1 MTKNIIIAALAVML
15 AALGTLALAGG
26 QQTPPAAYTGTV
38 TINGDAA
45 PRGTNISAMMG
56 DTICAE
62 NQTGR
67 SLNNDVIDDNR
78 YVVQILQE
86 DCDGSITFL
95 VNGRNAGRVLFNNSG
110 GVNTLDLSASTTP
123 TPTPTPSPTPTP
135 TPGPISTPDASRPD
149 EPMPIINIEVRVWED
164 VRDPTKNYI
173 SARYEGGSWRTLGT
187 IPLPLTDGMSRSG
200 RFRYGDIILAVPV
213 TRP

>member
-1 MTKNIIIAALAVML
+1 MIKNIIIAALAVML
-15 AALGTLALAGG
+15 AALGALAIVGG
-26 QQTPPAAYTGTV
+26 QQNPPATYTGTV
-38 TINGDAA
+38 TIDGDAA

-56 DTICAE
+56 DTVCAE
-62 NQTGR
+62 TQTGR

-86 DCDGSITFL
+86 DCNGSITFS
-95 VNGRNAGRVLFNNSG
+95 VNGRNAGGALFNNSG

-123 TPTPTPSPTPTP
+123 TPTPTP
-135 TPGPISTPDASRPD
+135 DASRPD
-149 EPMPIINIEVRVWED
+149 EPMSIINIEVRVWED
-164 VRDPTKNYI
+164 IRDPSRNYI

>member
-1 MTKNIIIAALAVML
+1 MTKNIIIAVLAVML

-38 TINGDAA
+38 TINGEAA

-78 YVVQILQE
+78 YVVQILHE

-95 VNGRNAGRVLFNNSG
+95 VNGRNAGRALFNNSG
-110 GVNTLDLSASTTP
+110 GVNVVDLFLSTTP
-123 TPTPTPSPTPTP
+123 TPTPTPGPT
-135 TPGPISTPDASRPD
+135 STPDASRPD

-187 IPLPLTDGMSRSG
+187 IPLPLTDGTSRSG
-200 RFRYGDIILAVPV
+200 RFRYGDIILAVPD

>member
-1 MTKNIIIAALAVML
+1 MTKNIIIAVLAVML
-15 AALGTLALAGG
+15 AALGALAIVGG
-26 QQTPPAAYTGTV
+26 QQHPPATYTGTV
-38 TINGDAA
+38 TIDGDAA

-56 DTICAE
+56 DTVCAE
-62 NQTGR
+62 TQTGR

-86 DCDGSITFL
+86 DCNGSITFS
-95 VNGRNAGRVLFNNSG
+95 VNGRNAGGALFNNSG

-123 TPTPTPSPTPTP
+123 TPTPTPSPT
-135 TPGPISTPDASRPD
+135 STPDASQPD
-149 EPMPIINIEVRVWED
+149 DPMPIINIEVRVWED

-187 IPLPLTDGMSRSG
+187 IRLPLTDGTSRSG
-200 RFRYGDIILAVPV
+200 RFRYGDIILAVPD

>member
-15 AALGTLALAGG
+15 AALGTLALVGG
-26 QQTPPAAYTGTV
+26 QQHPPATYTSTV
-38 TINGDAA
+38 TIDGEAA
-45 PRGTNISAMMG
+45 PAGTAISAMMG
-56 DTICAE
+56 DTVCASGV
-62 NQTGR
+62 TGR
-67 SLNNDVIDDNR
+67 GLNNAVIDDYR
-78 YVVQILQE
+78 YVVQILQD
-86 DCDGSITFL
+86 DCNGYIAFS
-95 VNGRNAGRVLFNNSG
+95 VNGRNAGGALFNNSDG
-110 GVNTLDLSASTTP
+110 LNTLNLSASTTP
-123 TPTPTPSPTPTP
+123 TPTPTP
-135 TPGPISTPDASRPD
+135 TPDASRPD

>member
-15 AALGTLALAGG
+15 AALGTLALVGG
-26 QQTPPAAYTGTV
+26 QQTPPATYTGTV
-38 TINGDAA
+38 TIDGEAA
-45 PRGTNISAMMG
+45 PAGTAISAMMG
-56 DTICAE
+56 DTICASSV
-62 NQTGR
+62 TGR
-67 SLNNDVIDDNR
+67 GLANDVIDDNR

-86 DCDGSITFL
+86 DCDGYITFS
-95 VNGRNAGRVLFNNSG
+95 VNGRNAGGAPFNYSDG
-110 GVNTLDLSASTTP
+110 LNTLNLSASTTP
-123 TPTPTPSPTPTP
+123 TPSPTP
-135 TPGPISTPDASRPD
+135 GASRPD
-149 EPMPIINIEVRVWED
+149 EPMSIINIEVRVWED

-200 RFRYGDIILAVPV
+200 RFRYGDIILAVPD